1 MASFATGTFIWYMG
15 GSYQNRLES
24 RLEFQQGC
32 LLSLFLSLLV
42 IDWIM
47 RLRVVTED
55 CNNGIQLP
63 SSRKLVNLDY
73 ADDLES
79 PAITIYLKRNHQSWQ
94 KPWQGS
100 V

>member
-1 MASFATGTFIWYMG
+1 MASFATGTLVHGRQLSEPFGVKTGI
-15 GSYQNRLES
+15 
-24 RLEFQQGC
+24 QQGC
-32 LLSLFLSLLV
+32 LISLFLSLLV

-47 RLRVVTED
+47 RLKVVTED

-63 SSRKLVNLDY
+63 SSRKLDNLDY

-94 KPWQGS
+94 KPRQGS